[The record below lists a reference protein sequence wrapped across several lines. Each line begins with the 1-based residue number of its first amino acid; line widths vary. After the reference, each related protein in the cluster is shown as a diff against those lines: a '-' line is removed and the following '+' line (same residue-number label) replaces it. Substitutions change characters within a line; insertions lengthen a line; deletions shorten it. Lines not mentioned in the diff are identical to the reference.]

1 MKIYI
6 KNKLIK
12 WGFKYWYRYD
22 RETSYLYQLELY
34 QGRKEKRELN
44 LGFCVVLEYVY
55 QEYYRLMPSPERYLL
70 SHVFDN
76 FLNSPTLIQKFH
88 DNGLYGLSKVRSDRI
103 NMPQM
108 KKDKEIKWGD
118 YRCKFC
124 NHLAFIKMV
133 WQQVRDATQKPFGRN
148 NICIDHAKIEG
159 FFIED
164 SCKLPKWH

>member
-55 QEYYRLMPSPERYLL
+55 QEYYRLTPSLERYLL
-70 SHVFDN
+70 SHVFDI
-76 FLNSPTLIQKFH
+76 FFNSPTLIQKFH
-88 DNGLYGLSKVRSDRI
+88 DNGLYGLSEVRLDRI

-108 KKDKEIKWGD
+108 KKDKEIK
-118 YRCKFC
+118 
-124 NHLAFIKMV
+124 
-133 WQQVRDATQKPFGRN
+133 
-148 NICIDHAKIEG
+148 
-159 FFIED
+159 
-164 SCKLPKWH
+164 